1 MAGVNPIHLLTAAL
15 VLTEHDTGGRPRQAH
30 LRRALSTSYYAMF
43 HCLSAANA
51 DVLIGT
57 SQRTSDAWVSAYR
70 ELDHNLAYKRCNR
83 SAVSTFPAVVIRFA
97 STLRKLKE
105 LREDADYNPAAT
117 FSRFDVYQQI
127 LDTFRAIVDYQRVP
141 AASRREFAAH
151 VLFKKR

>member
-1 MAGVNPIHLLTAAL
+1 MPCSIVFL
-15 VLTEHDTGGRPRQAH
+15 RPN
-30 LRRALSTSYYAMF
+30 S
-43 HCLSAANA
+43 

-83 SAVSTFPAVVIRFA
+83 SAVSTFPAEVIRFA

-127 LDTFRAIVDYQRVP
+127 LDTYRAIVDYQRVP

-151 VLFKKR
+151 VLFRKR